1 MCVDTDPHTYTTTSK
16 RRRVT
21 SVGAQILN
29 GIDSTLRTVPP
40 IALQPMCQPL
50 GENACPKQRQSKTRS
65 HIIEPA
71 RAPDSANPPKRY
83 RKSSEAEDPET
94 APLPAAGTDT
104 MPADQRGDGPGS
116 ARVAAGV
123 RSVHRPVARSSMK
136 RSLRLP
142 ARGGQGRGH
151 ASFAARRLPS
161 PLAAPS
167 SSDPPKT

>member
-1 MCVDTDPHTYTTTSK
+1 MPKTAPVEDSKPHYRTSTRTGIRESAEEVQK
-16 RRRVT
+16 VQYKAGMAEQLLEKFSRVRIF
-21 SVGAQILN
+21 SW
-29 GIDSTLRTVPP
+29 S
-40 IALQPMCQPL
+40 C
-50 GENACPKQRQSKTRS
+50 
-65 HIIEPA
+65 
-71 RAPDSANPPKRY
+71 APDSANPPKRY